1 MRFTNYGRRVATH
14 VRICLEKEFL
24 DSITEGTFYK
34 GLYDLQSKEFV
45 LGIGQSYD
53 IFFGAD
59 DFRRRQNKC
68 PIRGTIAYHDATL
81 EENYIEAFEVDFEKY
96 GSIFSVNTLTDDLH
110 LDMKRQTEELQKI
123 GKSISELKKVH
134 TDVQGKTVPEKE
146 VCQGL
151 LKELAARRCGE
162 DGQAGR
168 SRNGNQCAV
177 GSETR

>member
-1 MRFTNYGRRVATH
+1 MDRVTD
-14 VRICLEKEFL
+14 RILNEVNRV
-24 DSITEGTFYK
+24 
-34 GLYDLQSKEFV
+34 V
-45 LGIGQSYD
+45 LGKQEVVRKVLLAILAQGHVLLEDVPGVGKTTMANAFAKTLGMETKRVQFTSDTMPSDVVGFSVYD
-53 IFFGAD
+53 KASGAL
-59 DFRRRQNKC
+59 Q
-68 PIRGTIAYHDATL
+68 
-81 EENYIEAFEVDFEKY
+81 Y
-96 GSIFSVNTLTDDLH
+96 GSIFSVNTLADDLH